1 MVLVLVSVNLVFS
14 GLNLF
19 QIQKSYLI
27 KNITDIFNISCV
39 SDRPRSMK
47 WHGLNAP
54 YERLYISTVSL

>member
-47 WHGLNAP
+47 
-54 YERLYISTVSL
+54 